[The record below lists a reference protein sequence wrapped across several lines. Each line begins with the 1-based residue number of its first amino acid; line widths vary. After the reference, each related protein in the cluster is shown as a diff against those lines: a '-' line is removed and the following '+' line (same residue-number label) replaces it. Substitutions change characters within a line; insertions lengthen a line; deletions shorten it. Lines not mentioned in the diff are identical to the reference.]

1 LCALSSSTRQ
11 SITQLARRRPK
22 SLIAGCVLVAITIA
36 LLIQHAVITN
46 RTDARVAKVREKGL
60 PVTVAELNQSYALP
74 TGATNAADFYVP
86 AFASLA
92 GNHTSSTNS
101 PLFNKIKLGDS
112 YPAHSI
118 AFMNQWVAD
127 NQQTIELLHE
137 GAQHPACRY
146 PLDYDEENNAAP
158 DHLPKLRQCMLLLTY
173 DAWLRAESQDLD
185 GAIHSLESAMSAAD
199 SVTAEPDW
207 IARLIRI
214 AGHIDVVKRLE
225 EILNRHTFNEPQLQR
240 LRRLFEGRESP
251 GNLRLPF
258 AGSIGYGLIYFENT
272 FPLDPSR
279 NRAMFTKTERAKASF
294 VRVESIT
301 TGLWARD
308 RDFYVETVARFID
321 AVSKPFPAALRE
333 CESIDD
339 LVSAHFGESGH
350 QISKIFLNT
359 FSDLAVR
366 EARRLATLR
375 VAQTAIAIERFRL
388 AHDNAMPETLD
399 ELVPEFLP
407 DVLTDPFD
415 GRPLR
420 YRLLNPGYVIYSIST
435 DGQDDRGD
443 LDNVM
448 GKKDDRFRMLR

>member
-1 LCALSSSTRQ
+1 MTPLPVESCALSSPTRQ
-11 SITQLARRRPK
+11 SIVQLARRRPK

-36 LLIQHAVITN
+36 LLIQHAVITS

-60 PVTVAELNQSYALP
+60 PVTVAELNQSYTLP

-86 AFASLA
+86 AFTSLA

-146 PLDYDEENNAAP
+146 PLDYNEENNAAL

-225 EILNRHTFNEPQLQR
+225 EILNRH
-240 LRRLFEGRESP
+240 
-251 GNLRLPF
+251 
-258 AGSIGYGLIYFENT
+258 T

-350 QISKIFLNT
+350 QISQIFLNT

-375 VAQTAIAIERFRL
+375 VAQTAIAIKRFRL
-388 AHDNAMPETLD
+388 AHDTAMPETLD
-399 ELVPEFLP
+399 ELVPELLP